1 MKLIIVSGLSGS
13 GKSIALQ
20 ALEDMGYN
28 CIDNLPIALLHALA
42 VQITHAADPISQLFA
57 VGIDARNLA
66 PDLETFPDLLDS
78 LHAMNLDTKVIYL
91 TADEQTL
98 IKRFSETRR
107 KHPLSSD
114 KVSLNEAIAR
124 EREFLLP
131 VSSSASLTLDTSHT
145 NVHQLRDY
153 IRQCV
158 EGDKGDGL
166 SILIESFGFKHGIP
180 HDANFIFDVRC
191 LTNPYWVPELRKST
205 GLEKSVI
212 DYLEAH
218 DDVIEM
224 YHDINKF
231 LSNWIP
237 KFQKEN
243 RSYMTIAVGCTGGYH
258 RSVYL
263 VDRLGKQLQEQ
274 YKNVV
279 VRHRELL

>member
-42 VQITHAADPISQLFA
+42 VQIKHAADPISRHFA

-78 LHAMNLDTKVIYL
+78 LRAMDLDTQVIYL
-91 TADEQTL
+91 TADDATL

-107 KHPLSSD
+107 KHPLTTNNI
-114 KVSLNEAIAR
+114 SLNEAITQ
-124 EREFLLP
+124 ERDFLAP
-131 VSSSASLTLDTSHT
+131 VSSMASLTLDTSHT

-158 EGDKGDGL
+158 EGNKADGL

-180 HDANFIFDVRC
+180 NDANFIFDVRC
-191 LTNPYWVPELRKST
+191 ITNPYWVPELRKST
-205 GLEKSVI
+205 GLDKIVI

-218 DDVIEM
+218 EDVLEM
-224 YHDINKF
+224 YKDIFNF
-231 LSNWIP
+231 LDHWIP
-237 KFQKEN
+237 RFQKEN

-274 YKNVV
+274 YKSVV

>member
-28 CIDNLPIALLHALA
+28 CIDNLPMALLHALA

-78 LHAMNLDTKVIYL
+78 LRAMNLDTQVLYL
-91 TADEQTL
+91 SADEDTL

-107 KHPLSSD
+107 KHPLSSE
-114 KVSLNEAIAR
+114 KVPLNEAIAR

-131 VSSSASLTLDTSHT
+131 VSSSANLTIDTSHT

-158 EGDKGDGL
+158 EGNKSDGL

-180 HDANFIFDVRC
+180 NDASFIFDVRC
-191 LTNPYWVPELRKST
+191 VTNPYWVPELRKST
-205 GLEKSVI
+205 GLEQTVI
-212 DYLEAH
+212 DYLESH
-218 DDVIEM
+218 DDVLEM
-224 YHDINKF
+224 YADIKAF
-231 LSNWIP
+231 LKNWIP

-243 RSYMTIAVGCTGGYH
+243 RSYMTIAIGCTGGYH

-263 VDRLGKQLQEQ
+263 VERLGLELKKE

-279 VRHRELL
+279 IRHRELL

>member
-28 CIDNLPIALLHALA
+28 CIDNLPMALLHALA

-66 PDLETFPDLLDS
+66 PDMETFPDLLES
-78 LHAMNLDTKVIYL
+78 LHAMNLDTQVIYL
-91 TADEQTL
+91 SADDNTL

-107 KHPLSSD
+107 KHPLTTD
-114 KVSLNEAIAR
+114 KISLNEAITR

-131 VSSSASLTLDTSHT
+131 VSYSANLTLDTSRT
-145 NVHQLRDY
+145 NVHQLRDH

-158 EGDKGDGL
+158 GGSKSDGL

-180 HDANFIFDVRC
+180 NDASFIFDVRC
-191 LTNPYWVPELRKST
+191 ITNPYWVPELRKST

-212 DYLEAH
+212 DYLESH
-218 DDVIEM
+218 EDVLEM
-224 YHDINKF
+224 YKDINTF
-231 LSNWIP
+231 LNSWIP
-237 KFQKEN
+237 KFQNEN
-243 RSYMTIAVGCTGGYH
+243 RSYMTIAIGCTGGYH

-263 VDRLGKQLQEQ
+263 VDRLGKQLKQQ

>member
-42 VQITHAADPISQLFA
+42 IQLTHSADPISQLFA

-66 PDLETFPDLLDS
+66 PDMETFPDLLDS
-78 LHAMNLDTKVIYL
+78 LHAMQLETQVIYL
-91 TADEQTL
+91 SADEDTL

-107 KHPLSSD
+107 KHPMSE
-114 KVSLNEAIAR
+114 VEISLNEAIAR
-124 EREFLLP
+124 ERQYLIP
-131 VSSSASLTLDTSHT
+131 VSSSSDLTLDTSHT
-145 NVHQLRDY
+145 NVHQLRDLV
-153 IRQCV
+153 RQCV
-158 EGDKGDGL
+158 EADQKAGL

-191 LTNPYWVPELRKST
+191 LTNPHWVPELRKST
-205 GLEKSVI
+205 GLEKTVI
-212 DYLEAH
+212 DYLESH
-218 DDVIEM
+218 DDVLAM
-224 YHDINKF
+224 YDDILQF
-231 LSNWIP
+231 LQKWIP
-237 KFQKEN
+237 NFQKEN
-243 RSYMTIAVGCTGGYH
+243 RSYMTVAIGCTGGYH

-263 VDRLGKQLQEQ
+263 SERLGTQLKEK

-279 VRHRELL
+279 VRHRELS